1 MDKIIYFDFEATG
14 LNPYHIKIIE
24 YAFIKEDGT
33 FKSSLVN
40 PGEQLEKKIIDI
52 TKITNEMLKDAPKL
66 KEKKEEI
73 WDYIYSSNQQK
84 GKKIYMIAHNV
95 DGYDRFLLKRIFVD
109 DLPKL
114 QYLKDNVVFI
124 DTLHLAK
131 LVLPTMRSF
140 SMATLCKIF
149 QIDSGNHRAYGDTM
163 ALQKVYKV
171 LIKKLATKYGK
182 NENYFMENPEIVHD
196 LLY

>member
-1 MDKIIYFDFEATG
+1 MEKIIYFDFEATG

-24 YAFIKEDGT
+24 YAFVKEDGT
-33 FKSSLVN
+33 FKSSLIN
-40 PGEQLEKKIIDI
+40 PGEQLDKKIIEI

-66 KEKKEEI
+66 KEKTEEI
-73 WDYIYSSNQQK
+73 WDYIYNTSQK
-84 GKKIYMIAHNV
+84 VGDKIYMIAHNA
-95 DGYDRFLLKRIFVD
+95 DGYDRFLLKRIFANEP
-109 DLPKL
+109 LKL
-114 QYLKDNVVFI
+114 EYIKKNIVYI

-163 ALQKVYKV
+163 ALQKVYKI
-171 LIKKLATKYGK
+171 LIKKLAHKYSQ
-182 NENYFMENPEIVHD
+182 NVNYFMENPDKVYDI
-196 LLY
+196 LY

>member
-1 MDKIIYFDFEATG
+1 MNKIIYFDFEATG

-33 FKSSLVN
+33 FKSSLIN

-73 WDYIYSSNQQK
+73 WDYIYNTSK
-84 GKKIYMIAHNV
+84 KVGDKIYMIAHNV

-109 DLPKL
+109 DFPKL

>member
-1 MDKIIYFDFEATG
+1 

-24 YAFIKEDGT
+24 YAFVKEDGT
-33 FKSSLVN
+33 FKSSLIN
-40 PGEQLEKKIIDI
+40 PGEQLDKKIVDI

-66 KEKKEEI
+66 KEKTEEI
-73 WDYIYSSNQQK
+73 WDYIYNTSQK
-84 GKKIYMIAHNV
+84 VGDKIYMIAHNA
-95 DGYDRFLLKRIFVD
+95 DGYDRFLLKRIFANEP
-109 DLPKL
+109 LKL
-114 QYLKDNVVFI
+114 EYIKKNIVYI

-163 ALQKVYKV
+163 ALQKVYKT
-171 LIKKLATKYGK
+171 LIKKLAHKYSQ
-182 NENYFMENPEIVHD
+182 NVNYFMENPEIVYD

>member
-66 KEKKEEI
+66 KEKKEKI
-73 WDYIYSSNQQK
+73 WDYIYNTSK
-84 GKKIYMIAHNV
+84 KVGDKIYMIAHNV

-109 DLPKL
+109 DFPKL

>member
-33 FKSSLVN
+33 FKSCLIN
-40 PGEQLEKKIIDI
+40 PGEQLDKKIIEI
-52 TKITNEMLKDAPKL
+52 TKITNEMLKDEPKL

-73 WDYIYSSNQQK
+73 WDYIYNTSQK
-84 GKKIYMIAHNV
+84 VGDKIYMIAHNA
-95 DGYDRFLLKRIFVD
+95 DGYDRFLLKRIFANEP
-109 DLPKL
+109 LKL
-114 QYLKDNVVFI
+114 EYIKKNIVYI

-163 ALQKVYKV
+163 ALQKVYKT
-171 LIKKLATKYGK
+171 LIKKLAHKYSQ
-182 NENYFMENPEIVHD
+182 NVNYFMENPEIVYD

>member
-1 MDKIIYFDFEATG
+1 MEKIIYFDFEATG

-40 PGEQLEKKIIDI
+40 PGEQLEKKIIEI

-73 WDYIYSSNQQK
+73 WDYIYNTSK
-84 GKKIYMIAHNV
+84 KVGDKIYMIAHNV

-163 ALQKVYKV
+163 ALQKVYKD